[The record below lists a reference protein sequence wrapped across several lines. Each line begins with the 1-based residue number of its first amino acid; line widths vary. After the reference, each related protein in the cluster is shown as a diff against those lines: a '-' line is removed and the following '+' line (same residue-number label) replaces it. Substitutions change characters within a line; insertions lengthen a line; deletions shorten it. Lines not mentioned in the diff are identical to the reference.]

1 VFAIRANH
9 VFDGEDFRAVGGT
22 VLVEDRRIVG
32 VESAAHDPPS
42 DCQLVDYGDA
52 TMLPGLIDTYV
63 QPRLRP
69 SVQDAEPRSP
79 KPAASVV
86 RVLRIA
92 NCCDAVTLALQ

>member
-1 VFAIRANH
+1 MFAIRANH

-32 VESAAHDPPS
+32 VESAAYDPPS

-63 QPRLRP
+63 QPP
-69 SVQDAEPRSP
+69 PPAFTPR
-79 KPAASVV
+79 
-86 RVLRIA
+86 R
-92 NCCDAVTLALQ
+92 